1 MEIIFEAKKVLQVVH
16 GLKKPPVI
24 DPLLTTKFYLIL
36 GMRKMRMLRKLTS
49 CSTAVAMWTKLYSKK
64 CFQSSKD
71 IFQTIDSLE
80 KRIFRYKSMIQSQG
94 RNNIE
99 NDYAFFMQS
108 TVVSLQPLN
117 KKEQWQKD
125 ITYIKD
131 LKARSKCYNCH
142 DLGHW

>member
-1 MEIIFEAKKVLQVVH
+1 MQQIDDISTHIQNITEMTPILADLNYTVPEKMIIYK
-16 GLKKPPVI
+16 I
-24 DPLLTTKFYLIL
+24 
-36 GMRKMRMLRKLTS
+36 
-49 CSTAVAMWTKLYSKK
+49 LYSLPP
-64 CFQSSKD
+64 SYNNIIATWSN
-71 IFQTIDSLE
+71 ILEVFQTIDSLE